1 MYRLSYI
8 SIIFALFFSGL
19 AHAQSFRVNDIRVEG
34 LQRVSAGSVF
44 ASLPIQIGD
53 EVSSYGIQQATRAL
67 FKVGYFADIEMGR
80 DGNVLVITVKERPAI
95 NEITIE
101 GNKAIKTEQLLKA
114 LNDNG
119 LSEGQIFKRVTLD
132 GVGNSLERQYVAQ
145 GRYNATVNTVVEEL
159 PRNQVKLNIEID
171 EGTMAGIKHINI
183 VGNSSFDTEE
193 LLDLFELRTT
203 GWLSWLNGNDRY
215 SREKLTGDLERLE
228 SWYLDRGYLTFSMD
242 SAQVSISPNKETV
255 YITANITEGEIFTV
269 SEVELA
275 GDPIIDEALIERLI
289 LLREGQ
295 TFSQALMTRTQD
307 YITKRLGNEGYTF
320 AKVEGIPERNDD
332 DKTVKVT
339 FFIDPGKRAY
349 VNRINFR
356 GNTKSI
362 DEVLRREMRQME
374 GGSANTSK
382 IEFSKV
388 RLERL
393 GFFKTVTVD
402 TVEVPGTSDLVDVD
416 FEVEEQPSGSIGMQV
431 GFAQGSGLVLGANV
445 QQNNWLGTG
454 KQVGFNVSTSKYQK
468 SAQFNYNDPY
478 FTVDGVSRGFSVF
491 YTKRDFSEVNVSSYT
506 TDTYGANLSFG
517 YPMSETSRVGFT
529 AGWRDLTI
537 TTGDFAVQE
546 IVSSPTLYENF
557 PEQYVSLDEYSNA
570 ISSDYPLT
578 RSPVQESM
586 LSDNPAGFINENGDE
601 FSGFMVSLNWSESTL
616 NRGVLA
622 TRGRSQRI
630 STEISLPGT
639 GLEYYKLQYN
649 AQYFQPLTKS
659 LTLRLRTDL
668 GYAGAYGDT
677 TEVPFFEHFY
687 AGGFGSVRGFERNS
701 LGPRSTPPEAY
712 TLASS
717 SGSGNRDAYILCDTG
732 SNCTPGKLLSSASY
746 DDDDPFGG
754 NVLVEGSA
762 EILFPLPW
770 IKDQSAFQAA
780 FFVDAGNVFDSNCG
794 KYQRNCSE
802 IDLSLLSSSY
812 GLGLTWISGFG
823 PMTFSIAKPI
833 KKNELDEVE
842 SFQFSMG
849 NTF

>member
-1 MYRLSYI
+1 MYRLSFF
-8 SIIFALFFSGL
+8 SLIFALLFSGF
-19 AHAQSFRVNDIRVEG
+19 AQAKSFRVNDIRVEG

-44 ASLPIQIGD
+44 AALPIQIGD
-53 EVSSYGIQQATRAL
+53 EISIYDVQQATRAL
-67 FKVGYFADIEMGR
+67 FKVGYFADIEIGR
-80 DGNVLVITVKERPAI
+80 DGGVLVITVKERPAI

-145 GRYNATVNTVVEEL
+145 GRYNASVETIIEEL
-159 PRNQVKLNIEID
+159 PRNQVKLKIEID

-183 VGNSSFDTEE
+183 VGNRSFNTDE
-193 LLDLFELRTT
+193 LLDFFELRTT

-228 SWYLDRGYLTFSMD
+228 SWYLDRGYLTFNLD
-242 SAQVSISPNKETV
+242 STQVSISPDKETV
-255 YITANITEGEIFTV
+255 YITANISEGEIFTV

-275 GDPIIDEALIERLI
+275 GDPVIDEVLIERLI

-295 TFSQALMTRTQD
+295 TFSQGLMTRTQD

-320 AKVEGIPERNDD
+320 AKVEGIPERNDED
-332 DKTVKVT
+332 NSVKVT

-374 GGSANTSK
+374 GGSANTSQ

-431 GFAQGSGLVLGANV
+431 GFAQGSGLILGANV
-445 QQNNWLGTG
+445 QQNNWLGSG
-454 KQVGFNVSTSKYQK
+454 KQVGFNVSSSKYQK
-468 SAQFNYNDPY
+468 SASFNYNDPY

-506 TDTYGANLSFG
+506 TDTYGANLTFG

-546 IVSSPTLYENF
+546 IVSSPKLYSSF
-557 PEQYVSLDEYSNA
+557 PEQYITSSDLGTVDF
-570 ISSDYPLT
+570 SSDYSLNTLPI
-578 RSPVQESM
+578 QGSM
-586 LSDNPAGFINENGDE
+586 LSDNPAGFIDANGDH

-622 TRGRSQRI
+622 TRGRSQRV
-630 STEISLPGT
+630 SAEISLPGT
-639 GLEYYKLQYN
+639 ELEYYKLQYN

-668 GYAGAYGDT
+668 GYADAYGKT
-677 TEVPFFEHFY
+677 TEVPFFENFY

-701 LGPRSTPPEAY
+701 LGPRSTPPELYDQTTAASGVPAY
-712 TLASS
+712 VLCDSGINCDSGKLKSS
-717 SGSGNRDAYILCDTG
+717 SAY
-732 SNCTPGKLLSSASY
+732 N
-746 DDDDPFGG
+746 DDDPFGG
-754 NVLVEGSA
+754 NVLVEASA

-794 KYQRNCSE
+794 AFQRNCSK
-802 IDLSLLSSSY
+802 IDLNKLSSSY

-823 PMTFSIAKPI
+823 PMTFSIAKPL
-833 KKNELDEVE
+833 KKNDFDEVE
-842 SFQFSMG
+842 NFQFSMG

>member
-1 MYRLSYI
+1 MYRLSFV
-8 SIIFALFFSGL
+8 SMIFALLFSGL

-53 EVSSYGIQQATRAL
+53 EVTPYGIQQATRAL
-67 FKVGYFADIEMGR
+67 FKVGYFSDIEMGR
-80 DGNVLVITVKERPAI
+80 DGNVLVITIKERPAI

-101 GNKAIKTEQLLKA
+101 GNKAIKTEQLMKA

-145 GRYNATVNTVVEEL
+145 GRYNATVNTIVEDL

-183 VGNSSFDTEE
+183 VGNTSFETDQ
-193 LLDLFELRTT
+193 LLDIFELRTT

-228 SWYLDRGYLTFSMD
+228 SWYLDRGFLAFSLD
-242 SAQVSISPNKETV
+242 SAQVSISPDKETV
-255 YITANITEGEIFTV
+255 YVTANITEGDIYTV

-275 GDPIIDEALIERLI
+275 GDPVIDEALIERLI
-289 LLREGQ
+289 LLREGE
-295 TFSQALMTRTQD
+295 TFSQALMTRTQE
-307 YITKRLGNEGYTF
+307 YITRRLGNEGYTF

-374 GGSANTSK
+374 GGSANTSQ

-468 SAQFNYNDPY
+468 SASFNYNDPY

-529 AGWRDLTI
+529 AGWRDLKI

-557 PEQYVSLDEYSNA
+557 PEQYVTLSDYSSA
-570 ISSDYPLT
+570 TSGDYPLT
-578 RSPVQESM
+578 TAPVQDSM

-677 TEVPFFEHFY
+677 TEVPFFENFY

-701 LGPRSTPPEAY
+701 LGPRSTPPESY
-712 TLASS
+712 RVVSS
-717 SGSGNRDAYILCDTG
+717 DGSNTDSYVLCDTG
-732 SNCTPGKLLSSASY
+732 SNCIPGKLLSSASY

-794 KYQRNCSE
+794 KYQRNCSKV
-802 IDLSLLSSSY
+802 DLSLLSSSY

>member
-1 MYRLSYI
+1 MHRLSFVT
-8 SIIFALFFSGL
+8 IIFTLLFSGL
-19 AHAQSFRVNDIRVEG
+19 THAQSFRVNDIRVEG

-53 EVSSYGIQQATRAL
+53 EVTPYSIKTATRAL

-145 GRYNATVNTVVEEL
+145 GRYNATVNTIVEEL

-183 VGNSSFDTEE
+183 VGNDSFETGE

-215 SREKLTGDLERLE
+215 SREKLTGDIERLE
-228 SWYLDRGYLTFSMD
+228 SWYLDRGYLTFNLD
-242 SAQVSISPNKETV
+242 SAQVSISPDKETV
-255 YITANITEGEIFTV
+255 YITANITEGDIFTV

-275 GDPIIDEALIERLI
+275 GDPVIDEALIERLI

-295 TFSQALMTRTQD
+295 TFSQALMTRTQE

-320 AKVEGIPERNDD
+320 AKVEGIPERNDE

-356 GNTKSI
+356 GNTKSV

-374 GGSANTSK
+374 GASANTSK

-546 IVSSPTLYENF
+546 IVSSPTLYESI
-557 PEQYVSLDEYSNA
+557 PEQYVSLSEYDSA

-578 RSPVQESM
+578 TAPLENSM

-601 FSGFMVSLNWSESTL
+601 FSGFMVSLSWSESTL

-622 TRGRSQRI
+622 TRGRSQRV

-668 GYAGAYGDT
+668 GYAGAYGNT

-712 TLASS
+712 QVVSSTAS
-717 SGSGNRDAYILCDTG
+717 GTNDAYILCDTG
-732 SNCTPGKLLSSASY
+732 TNCTPGKLLSSASY
-746 DDDDPFGG
+746 NDDDPFGG

-823 PMTFSIAKPI
+823 PMTFSIAKPL